1 MMWKRTGS
9 NDQEQNI
16 IYEKEQSAIPTLR
29 LSAPWQKDG
38 MKSGNLLRKT
48 NLFCYSPAANI
59 IFRSDTHMK
68 SKHDIDDDDMMEE
81 TEELEDGSF
90 AELFEQ
96 DGKQAKR
103 WLEPGQ
109 KLTGKV
115 LKIGNEWIFMDT
127 GQKGEGVIERKEFL
141 DIDGNITVAEG
152 DIISAYFLSSSHGEM
167 RFTTKI
173 GGGAISG
180 GGSTQ
185 LEQAWQDGMSVEG
198 VVEKEI
204 KGGYEIKL
212 GTSRAFCPY
221 SQIALRRVENPE
233 ALIGTRLTF
242 RISEYAENGR
252 NIIVS
257 RRALL
262 EEEQRQLREDAQ
274 AAINEGMTVVGTV
287 ISLQDYGAFVDI
299 GGIEGLL
306 PISEIGWS
314 RVKDVRDVLSVGQ
327 QLTVVVKSI
336 DREKERISLSLKDT
350 IADPWEQVPDRFPE
364 GSFHTGTVA
373 RLDTFGA
380 FVTLS
385 DGVDG
390 LLHISKLG
398 SGKRINHPREVVKE
412 GEQVEVKIE
421 SIDRANRRI
430 SLALAGPARAAAE
443 EEATMTEFRSQ
454 ANAGPQGMGTLADM
468 FRPRAQRGKK

>member
-1 MMWKRTGS
+1 
-9 NDQEQNI
+9 
-16 IYEKEQSAIPTLR
+16 
-29 LSAPWQKDG
+29 
-38 MKSGNLLRKT
+38 
-48 NLFCYSPAANI
+48 
-59 IFRSDTHMK
+59 MK
-68 SKHDIDDDDMMEE
+68 SKHDIDDDEIVGETEE
-81 TEELEDGSF
+81 TEDESF
-90 AELFEQ
+90 VALFEESS
-96 DGKQAKR
+96 KQSKR

-141 DIDGNITVAEG
+141 DIDGNLTVAEG
-152 DIISAYFLSSSHGEM
+152 DSISAYFLSSSHGEM
-167 RFTTKI
+167 RFTTRI
-173 GGGAISG
+173 GGTVSG
-180 GGSTQ
+180 GGSAQ
-185 LEQAWQDGMSVEG
+185 LEQAWQARVPVEG

-204 KGGYEIKL
+204 KGGYELKFG
-212 GTSRAFCPY
+212 GTARAFCPY
-221 SQIALRRVENPE
+221 SQIALRRVDNPE

-242 RISEYAENGR
+242 QISEYAENGR

-262 EEEQRQLREDAQ
+262 EEEQQRLKEEAH
-274 AAINEGMTVVGTV
+274 AGIAEGMTVTGTV
-287 ISLQDYGAFVDI
+287 TSLQDYGAFVDI
-299 GGIEGLL
+299 GGLEGLL
-306 PISEIGWS
+306 PVSEIGWS
-314 RVKDVRDVLSVGQ
+314 RVKDVREVLSVGQ
-327 QLTVVVKSI
+327 QLKVAIKSI
-336 DREKERISLSLKDT
+336 DKEKERISLSIKDT
-350 IADPWEQVPDRFPE
+350 LADPWEQVPDKFPE

-380 FVTLS
+380 FVTLG

-412 GEQVEVKIE
+412 GEQIEIKID

-443 EEATMTEFRSQ
+443 EEATLTEFRRQSDD
-454 ANAGPQGMGTLADM
+454 GPKGMGTLGDM
-468 FRPRAQRGKK
+468 VRRTQRNKK

>member
-1 MMWKRTGS
+1 
-9 NDQEQNI
+9 
-16 IYEKEQSAIPTLR
+16 
-29 LSAPWQKDG
+29 
-38 MKSGNLLRKT
+38 
-48 NLFCYSPAANI
+48 
-59 IFRSDTHMK
+59 MK
-68 SKHDIDDDDMMEE
+68 SKHDIDDDDMIEDTEE
-81 TEELEDGSF
+81 TDDGSF

-96 DGKQAKR
+96 SGKENKR

-115 LKIGNEWIFMDT
+115 LKIGNEFIFMDT

-141 DIDGNITVAEG
+141 DLDGNLTVNEG
-152 DIISAYFLSSSHGEM
+152 DEISAYFLSSSHGEM

-173 GGGAISG
+173 GGGASG
-180 GGSTQ
+180 GGTAQ
-185 LEQAWQDGMSVEG
+185 LEQAWQAGVPVEG

-242 RISEYAENGR
+242 QISEYAENGR

-257 RRALL
+257 RRSLL
-262 EEEQRQLREDAQ
+262 EEEQRRLKNEAQ
-274 AAINEGMTVVGTV
+274 AGISEGMTVDGTV
-287 ISLQDYGAFVDI
+287 TSLQDYGAFVDI
-299 GGIEGLL
+299 GGLEGLL

-314 RVKDVRDVLSVGQ
+314 RVKDVREVLTVGQ
-327 QLTVVVKSI
+327 QLKVVIKTI
-336 DREKERISLSLKDT
+336 DKEKERISLSIKDT
-350 IADPWEQVPDRFPE
+350 LADPWEQVPARFPE

-380 FVTLS
+380 FVTIS
-385 DGVDG
+385 DGIDG

-398 SGKRINHPREVVKE
+398 AGKRINHPREVVKE
-412 GEQVEVKIE
+412 GEQIEVKIE
-421 SIDRANRRI
+421 GIDLGNRRI

-443 EEATMTEFRSQ
+443 EEATMTEFRRQ
-454 ANAGPQGMGTLADM
+454 ADDGPKGMGTLADM
-468 FRPRAQRGKK
+468 FKPKAQRGKK

>member
-1 MMWKRTGS
+1 
-9 NDQEQNI
+9 
-16 IYEKEQSAIPTLR
+16 
-29 LSAPWQKDG
+29 
-38 MKSGNLLRKT
+38 MKSE
-48 NLFCYSPAANI
+48 
-59 IFRSDTHMK
+59 
-68 SKHDIDDDDMMEE
+68 HDIDDDIVEE
-81 TEELEDGSF
+81 NDGTEDGNF
-90 AELFEQ
+90 ADLFEQ
-96 DGKQAKR
+96 SGKQGR
-103 WLEPGQ
+103 SWLEPGQ

-115 LKIGNEWIFMDT
+115 LKIGTEWIFMDT

-141 DIDGNITVAEG
+141 DLDGTITVKEG
-152 DIISAYFLSSSHGEM
+152 DSITAYFLSSSQGEM
-167 RFTTKI
+167 RFTTRI
-173 GGGAISG
+173 GGGASG

-185 LEQAWQDGMSVEG
+185 LEQAWQARVPVEG

-212 GTSRAFCPY
+212 GGTARAFCPY

-233 ALIGTRLTF
+233 SLIGTRLTF
-242 RISEYAENGR
+242 QISEYAENGR

-262 EEEQRQLREDAQ
+262 EEEQHRLKEEAQ
-274 AAINEGMTVVGTV
+274 AGISEGMTVTGTV

-299 GGIEGLL
+299 GGLEGLL

-314 RVKDVRDVLSVGQ
+314 RVKDVRDVLTVGQ
-327 QLTVVVKSI
+327 QLKVVVKSI
-336 DREKERISLSLKDT
+336 DREKERISLSIKDT
-350 IADPWEQVPDRFPE
+350 LADPWEQVLDKFPE
-364 GSFHTGTVA
+364 GSFHIGTVA

-398 SGKRINHPREVVKE
+398 AGKRINHPREVVKE
-412 GEQVEVKIE
+412 GELIEIKIE
-421 SIDRANRRI
+421 SIDRGNRRI

-443 EEATMTEFRSQ
+443 EEATMTEFRRQ
-454 ANAGPQGMGTLADM
+454 ADDAPKGMGTFGDM
-468 FRPRAQRGKK
+468 LRSRAQKGRK

>member
-1 MMWKRTGS
+1 
-9 NDQEQNI
+9 
-16 IYEKEQSAIPTLR
+16 
-29 LSAPWQKDG
+29 
-38 MKSGNLLRKT
+38 
-48 NLFCYSPAANI
+48 
-59 IFRSDTHMK
+59 MK

-141 DIDGNITVAEG
+141 DNDGNVTVAEG
-152 DIISAYFLSSSHGEM
+152 DSITAYFLSSSQGEM

-173 GGGAISG
+173 GGSAS
-180 GGSTQ
+180 GSTQ
-185 LEQAWQDGMSVEG
+185 LEQAWQAGVPVEG

-221 SQIALRRVENPE
+221 SQVALRRVENPE

-242 RISEYAENGR
+242 LISEYAENGR

-262 EEEQRQLREDAQ
+262 EDEQRRLKEEAQ
-274 AAINEGMTVVGTV
+274 AGISEGMTVNGTV
-287 ISLQDYGAFVDI
+287 TSLQDYGAFVDI
-299 GGIEGLL
+299 GGLEGLL

-314 RVKDVRDVLSVGQ
+314 RVKDVREVLAVGQ
-327 QLTVVVKSI
+327 QLKVVIKSI
-336 DREKERISLSLKDT
+336 DKEKERISLSIKDT
-350 IADPWEQVPDRFPE
+350 LADPWEQVSAKFPE

-398 SGKRINHPREVVKE
+398 AGKRINHPRDVVKE
-412 GEQVEVKIE
+412 GEQIEVKIE
-421 SIDRANRRI
+421 SIDQGSRRI
-430 SLALAGPARAAAE
+430 SLAMAGPARAADE
-443 EEATMTEFRSQ
+443 EEATMTEFRRQ
-454 ANAGPQGMGTLADM
+454 ADDGPKGMGTLADM
-468 FRPRAQRGKK
+468 LRTKVQRGKK

>member
-1 MMWKRTGS
+1 
-9 NDQEQNI
+9 
-16 IYEKEQSAIPTLR
+16 
-29 LSAPWQKDG
+29 
-38 MKSGNLLRKT
+38 
-48 NLFCYSPAANI
+48 
-59 IFRSDTHMK
+59 MK
-68 SKHDIDDDDMMEE
+68 SKHDIDDDDEM
-81 TEELEDGSF
+81 LEDVEEADDVSF

-96 DGKQAKR
+96 DGKQDKR

-141 DIDGNITVAEG
+141 DSDGNVTVAEG
-152 DIISAYFLSSSHGEM
+152 DSITAYFLSSSHGEM
-167 RFTTKI
+167 RFTTKL
-173 GGGAISG
+173 GGAAS
-180 GGSTQ
+180 GSTQ
-185 LEQAWQDGMSVEG
+185 LEQAWQAGVPVEG
-198 VVEKEI
+198 VIEKEI
-204 KGGYEIKL
+204 KGGYEVKL

-252 NIIVS
+252 NIVVS

-262 EEEQRQLREDAQ
+262 EEEQQRLKEEVQ
-274 AAINEGMTVVGTV
+274 AGITEGMTVAGTV
-287 ISLQDYGAFVDI
+287 TSLQDYGAFIDI

-306 PISEIGWS
+306 PVSEIGWS
-314 RVKDVRDVLSVGQ
+314 RVKDVREVLSIGQ
-327 QLTVVVKSI
+327 QLKVIVKSI
-336 DREKERISLSLKDT
+336 DREKDRISLSLKDT
-350 IADPWEQVPDRFPE
+350 LADPWEEVPAKFPE
-364 GSFHTGTVA
+364 GSYHSGTIA

-398 SGKRINHPREVVKE
+398 AGKRINHPRDVVKE
-412 GEQVEVKIE
+412 GEQLEVKIE

-443 EEATMTEFRSQ
+443 EEATMTEFRRQSED
-454 ANAGPQGMGTLADM
+454 GPKGMGTLADM
-468 FRPRAQRGKK
+468 IRPRVQRGKK

>member
-1 MMWKRTGS
+1 
-9 NDQEQNI
+9 
-16 IYEKEQSAIPTLR
+16 
-29 LSAPWQKDG
+29 
-38 MKSGNLLRKT
+38 
-48 NLFCYSPAANI
+48 
-59 IFRSDTHMK
+59 MK
-68 SKHDIDDDDMMEE
+68 SKHDIDDDMVEE
-81 TEELEDGSF
+81 TEATEDGDF
-90 AELFEQ
+90 AALFEQ
-96 DGKQAKR
+96 SNEKGR
-103 WLEPGQ
+103 SWLEPGQ
-109 KLTGKV
+109 KVTGKV
-115 LKIGNEWIFMDT
+115 LKIGTEWLFMDT

-141 DIDGNITVAEG
+141 DSDGNLTVAEG
-152 DIISAYFLSSSHGEM
+152 DTISAYFLSSSHGEM
-167 RFTTKI
+167 HFSTRI
-173 GGGAISG
+173 GGGASG

-185 LEQAWQDGMSVEG
+185 LEQAWQAGVPVEG

-212 GTSRAFCPY
+212 GGTARAFCPY

-233 ALIGTRLTF
+233 ELIGTRLTF

-262 EEEQRQLREDAQ
+262 EEEQRQLKEDAQ
-274 AAINEGMTVVGTV
+274 AGISEGMTVAGTV

-299 GGIEGLL
+299 GGLEGLL

-314 RVKDVRDVLSVGQ
+314 RVKDVREVLSVGQ
-327 QLTVVVKSI
+327 QLKVVIKSI
-336 DREKERISLSLKDT
+336 DREKDRISLSIKDT
-350 IADPWEQVPDRFPE
+350 LADPWDQVAAKYPE

-421 SIDRANRRI
+421 GIDRAGRRI

-443 EEATMTEFRSQ
+443 EEAVMTEFRRQ
-454 ANAGPQGMGTLADM
+454 ADDAPKGMGTLGEM
-468 FRPRAQRGKK
+468 MRSKSQRGKK

>member
-1 MMWKRTGS
+1 
-9 NDQEQNI
+9 
-16 IYEKEQSAIPTLR
+16 
-29 LSAPWQKDG
+29 
-38 MKSGNLLRKT
+38 
-48 NLFCYSPAANI
+48 
-59 IFRSDTHMK
+59 MK

-81 TEELEDGSF
+81 AEEFEDGSF

-96 DGKQAKR
+96 DGKQDKR

-141 DIDGNITVAEG
+141 DSDGNVTVAEG
-152 DIISAYFLSSSHGEM
+152 DSITAYFLSSSHGEM
-167 RFTTKI
+167 RFTTKL
-173 GGGAISG
+173 GGSVS
-180 GGSTQ
+180 GSTQ
-185 LEQAWQDGMSVEG
+185 LEQAWQAGVPVEG

-204 KGGYEIKL
+204 KGGYEVKL

-233 ALIGTRLTF
+233 ALIGTRLAF

-252 NIIVS
+252 NIVVS

-262 EEEQRQLREDAQ
+262 EEEQRQLKEDAQ
-274 AAINEGMTVVGTV
+274 AGISEGMTVSGTV

-327 QLTVVVKSI
+327 QLKVVVKSI
-336 DREKERISLSLKDT
+336 DREKDRISLSLKDT
-350 IADPWEQVPDRFPE
+350 LSDPWEQVPANFPE
-364 GSFHTGTVA
+364 GSFHSGTVA

-398 SGKRINHPREVVKE
+398 AGKRINHPRDVVKE
-412 GEQVEVKIE
+412 GEQLEVKIE
-421 SIDRANRRI
+421 SIDSGNRRI
-430 SLALAGPARAAAE
+430 SLALAGPARAADE
-443 EEATMTEFRSQ
+443 EQATMTEFRRQ
-454 ANAGPQGMGTLADM
+454 ADDGPKGMGTLADM
-468 FRPRAQRGKK
+468 FKPKVQRGKK

>member
-1 MMWKRTGS
+1 
-9 NDQEQNI
+9 
-16 IYEKEQSAIPTLR
+16 
-29 LSAPWQKDG
+29 
-38 MKSGNLLRKT
+38 
-48 NLFCYSPAANI
+48 
-59 IFRSDTHMK
+59 MK

-81 TEELEDGSF
+81 TDELEDGSF

-96 DGKQAKR
+96 DGKEAKR

-141 DIDGNITVAEG
+141 DNDGNITVAEG
-152 DIISAYFLSSSHGEM
+152 DVISAYFLSSSHGEM
-167 RFTTKI
+167 RFSTKI

-185 LEQAWQDGMSVEG
+185 LEQAWQAGVPVEG
-198 VVEKEI
+198 VIEKEI
-204 KGGYEIKL
+204 KGGYEVKL

-233 ALIGTRLTF
+233 ALIGTRLAF

-252 NIIVS
+252 NIVVS

-262 EEEQRQLREDAQ
+262 EEEQRQLKEDAQ
-274 AAINEGMTVVGTV
+274 AGLSEGMTVVGTV
-287 ISLQDYGAFVDI
+287 TSLQDYGAFVDI

-314 RVKDVRDVLSVGQ
+314 RVKDVRDVLAVGQ
-327 QLTVVVKSI
+327 QLSVVVKSI
-336 DREKERISLSLKDT
+336 DKEKERISLSLKDT
-350 IADPWEQVPDRFPE
+350 LTDPWEQVPTKFPE

-380 FVTLS
+380 FVTLC

-412 GEQVEVKIE
+412 GEQIEVKIE
-421 SIDRANRRI
+421 SIDSASRRI

-443 EEATMTEFRSQ
+443 EEATMTEFRRQ
-454 ANAGPQGMGTLADM
+454 EDDGPKGMGTLADM
-468 FRPRAQRGKK
+468 FRPKAQRGKK

>member
-1 MMWKRTGS
+1 
-9 NDQEQNI
+9 
-16 IYEKEQSAIPTLR
+16 
-29 LSAPWQKDG
+29 
-38 MKSGNLLRKT
+38 
-48 NLFCYSPAANI
+48 
-59 IFRSDTHMK
+59 MK
-68 SKHDIDDDDMMEE
+68 SKHDIDDDEIVGETEE
-81 TEELEDGSF
+81 TEDESF
-90 AELFEQ
+90 VALFEESS
-96 DGKQAKR
+96 KQSKR

-141 DIDGNITVAEG
+141 DIDGNLTVAEG
-152 DIISAYFLSSSHGEM
+152 DSISAYFLSSSHGEM
-167 RFTTKI
+167 RFTTRI
-173 GGGAISG
+173 GGTVSG
-180 GGSTQ
+180 GGSAQ
-185 LEQAWQDGMSVEG
+185 LEQAWQARVPVEG

-204 KGGYEIKL
+204 KGGYEIKFG
-212 GTSRAFCPY
+212 GTARAFCPY
-221 SQIALRRVENPE
+221 SQIALRRVDNPE

-242 RISEYAENGR
+242 QISEYAENGR

-262 EEEQRQLREDAQ
+262 EEEQQRLKEEAH
-274 AAINEGMTVVGTV
+274 AGIAEGMTVTGTV
-287 ISLQDYGAFVDI
+287 TSLQDYGAFVDI
-299 GGIEGLL
+299 GGLEGLL
-306 PISEIGWS
+306 PVSEIGWS
-314 RVKDVRDVLSVGQ
+314 RVKDVREVLSVGQ
-327 QLTVVVKSI
+327 QLKVAIKSI
-336 DREKERISLSLKDT
+336 DKEKERISLSIKDT
-350 IADPWEQVPDRFPE
+350 LADPWEQVPDKFPE

-380 FVTLS
+380 FVTLG

-412 GEQVEVKIE
+412 GEQIEIKID

-443 EEATMTEFRSQ
+443 EEATLTEFRRQSDD
-454 ANAGPQGMGTLADM
+454 GPKGMGTLGDM
-468 FRPRAQRGKK
+468 VRRTQRNKK

>member
-1 MMWKRTGS
+1 
-9 NDQEQNI
+9 
-16 IYEKEQSAIPTLR
+16 
-29 LSAPWQKDG
+29 
-38 MKSGNLLRKT
+38 
-48 NLFCYSPAANI
+48 
-59 IFRSDTHMK
+59 MK
-68 SKHDIDDDDMMEE
+68 SKHDIDDEMVEE
-81 TEELEDGSF
+81 TVETDDGSF

-96 DGKQAKR
+96 SGKENKR

-115 LKIGNEWIFMDT
+115 LKIGTEWIFMDT

-141 DIDGNITVAEG
+141 DIDGNLTVAEG
-152 DIISAYFLSSSHGEM
+152 DTISAYFLSSSHGEM
-167 RFTTKI
+167 HFTTRI
-173 GGGAISG
+173 GGGVSAS
-180 GGSTQ
+180 GSTQ
-185 LEQAWQDGMSVEG
+185 LEQAWQAGVPVEG

-212 GTSRAFCPY
+212 GGTARAFCPY

-262 EEEQRQLREDAQ
+262 EEEQQRLKEEAQ
-274 AAINEGMTVVGTV
+274 AGITVGMTVTGTV

-299 GGIEGLL
+299 GGLEGLL
-306 PISEIGWS
+306 PISEIGWN

-327 QLTVVVKSI
+327 QLKVVVKSI
-336 DREKERISLSLKDT
+336 DSEKDRISLSIKDT
-350 IADPWEQVPDRFPE
+350 LADPWEQVIERYPE
-364 GSFHTGTVA
+364 GSFHAGTVA

-385 DGVDG
+385 AGVDG

-398 SGKRINHPREVVKE
+398 AGKRINHPREVVKE
-412 GEQVEVKIE
+412 GEQIEVKIE
-421 SIDRANRRI
+421 SIDRGNRRI
-430 SLALAGPARAAAE
+430 SLALAGPARVAAE
-443 EEATMTEFRSQ
+443 EEATMTEFRRQ
-454 ANAGPQGMGTLADM
+454 ADEAPKGMGTLGEM
-468 FRPRAQRGKK
+468 MRPRIQRGKK